1 MCSLSFNAEHVRLNY
16 SVSVFVF
23 NDFGVGLDLR
33 PLLQVFLLYEFSRTA
48 IYVDAF
54 QHSVPGPV
62 LVIRVF
68 LYELPSPEARQLRH

>member
-1 MCSLSFNAEHVRLNY
+1 MRSVSLDAEHVRLNY

-23 NDFGVGLDLR
+23 NDFGVSLDLC

-62 LVIRVF
+62 LVIWVF
-68 LYELPSPEARQLRH
+68 LYNLPFSEACQLRH

>member
-1 MCSLSFNAEHVRLNY
+1 MRSVSLNAEYVRLNY

-33 PLLQVFLLYEFSRTA
+33 PLLQVFLLYEFPRTA
-48 IYVDAF
+48 IYVDAL
-54 QHSVPGPV
+54 QHPVPGPV

-68 LYELPSPEARQLRH
+68 LYDLPPSETC